1 MPQSDNPVLS
11 AIFDRRSIR
20 KYTDEPVS
28 DTEIMELIEAAV
40 WAPSGKNNQPWR
52 FLVVR
57 GDDSRREGLAG
68 CTHYARIVRDAP
80 ALIAVFLDR
89 EAMYSPVKDHQ
100 AAGSAI
106 QNMLLAVHAKG
117 LGAVWLGEIVNQS
130 EQVLEVLG
138 LDGEAYEFMALI
150 AVGRP
155 AQKGASSR
163 KPLSEFMIEE
173 L

>member
-1 MPQSDNPVLS
+1 MPESENPVLD
-11 AIFDRRSIR
+11 AIYKRRSIR

-28 DTEIMELIEAAV
+28 DAEIMELIEAAV

-57 GDDSRREGLAG
+57 GDDPRREGLAG
-68 CTHYARIVRDAP
+68 CTHYAKIVRDAP
-80 ALIAVFLDR
+80 VLIGVFLERD
-89 EAMYSPVKDHQ
+89 AMYNAMKDHQ

-130 EQVLEVLG
+130 DQVMEVYG
-138 LDGEAYEFMALI
+138 LDAEKYQFMALM

-155 AQKGASSR
+155 AGKGASSR

>member
-1 MPQSDNPVLS
+1 MPESENPVLD
-11 AIFDRRSIR
+11 AIYNRRSIR
-20 KYTDEPVS
+20 KYTGEPVS
-28 DTEIMELIEAAV
+28 DAEIMELIEAAI

-57 GDDSRREGLAG
+57 GDDPRREGLAG

-80 ALIAVFLDR
+80 ALIGVFLER
-89 EAMYSPVKDHQ
+89 GAMYNAMKDHQ

-130 EQVLEVLG
+130 DQVMEVYG
-138 LDGEAYEFMALI
+138 LDAEKHQFMALI

-155 AQKGASSR
+155 AQKGSSSR

>member
-1 MPQSDNPVLS
+1 MPESENPVLD
-11 AIFDRRSIR
+11 AIYKRRSIR

-28 DTEIMELIEAAV
+28 DAEIMELIEAAV

-57 GDDSRREGLAG
+57 GDDPRREGLAG
-68 CTHYARIVRDAP
+68 CTHYAKIVRDAP
-80 ALIAVFLDR
+80 VLIGVFLERD
-89 EAMYSPVKDHQ
+89 AMYNAMKDHQ

-106 QNMLLAVHAKG
+106 QNMLLAAHAKG

-130 EQVLEVLG
+130 DQVMEVYG
-138 LDGEAYEFMALI
+138 LDAEKYQFMALM

-155 AQKGASSR
+155 AGKGASSR

>member
-1 MPQSDNPVLS
+1 MPESDNPVLE
-11 AIFDRRSIR
+11 AIYRRRSIR
-20 KYTDEPVS
+20 RYTGEPV
-28 DTEIMELIEAAV
+28 TRAEIMELIQAAV

-57 GDDSRREGLAG
+57 GGDPRREQLAQ
-68 CTHYARIVRDAP
+68 CTHYARIVREAP
-80 ALIAVFLDR
+80 ALIAVFLER
-89 EAMYSPVKDHQ
+89 AAMYNEMKDHQ

-106 QNMLLAVHAKG
+106 QNLLLAAHAGG

-130 EQVLEVLG
+130 EQVLDVLG
-138 LDGEAYEFMALI
+138 LDGGQYQFMALI

-155 AQKGASSR
+155 AKEGASSR
-163 KPLSEFMIEE
+163 HPLKKFLIEE